1 VPAEGQAEAK
11 LAFIERLG
19 PGECVA
25 IGNGRNDRAMLA
37 AAALGIA
44 VVGHE
49 GVAAEAL
56 HACDIAVR
64 DAGDTLE
71 LLLEPRRLLATLRA

>member
-25 IGNGRNDRAMLA
+25 IGNGRNGRAMLA

-44 VVGHE
+44 VVGRE
-49 GVAAEAL
+49 GAAVEAL

-64 DAGDTLE
+64 DAADALE